1 MPDIG
6 WLHSLFFLLLLIG
19 TLLLEVLVSQ
29 LHYVLTGK
37 GFRRYHFSFI
47 RYLFVLL
54 PPLVATV
61 YLILAGNEG
70 GTLLKFFLIFA
81 VIGTL
86 LEGLVGFVYQMTVG
100 HRLWSYHRYAIA
112 GYTSLLAIPYWG
124 FVGVLAYAL
133 INLLA

>member
-6 WLHSLFFLLLLIG
+6 WMHSLFFLSLLVG
-19 TLLLEVLVSQ
+19 TLLLEALVSQ
-29 LHYVLTGK
+29 IHYFLTGK
-37 GFRRYHFSFI
+37 GFRKYHFSLV

-54 PPLVATV
+54 PPLIATV
-61 YLILAGNEG
+61 YLVLAGDEG
-70 GTLLKFFLIFA
+70 AALLKFFVAFA
-81 VIGTL
+81 VIGTI

-100 HRLWSYHRYAIA
+100 HRLWSYHRYAIC

-133 INLLA
+133 INLIT